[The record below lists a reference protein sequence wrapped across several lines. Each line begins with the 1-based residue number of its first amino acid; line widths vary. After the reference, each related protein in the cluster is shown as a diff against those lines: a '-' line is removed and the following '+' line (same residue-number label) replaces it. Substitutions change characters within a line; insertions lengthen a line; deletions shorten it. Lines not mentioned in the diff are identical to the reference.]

1 MFDETAMFNRMVAPE
16 NGDLSIEHAKFLL
29 RLGFTE
35 EEKARCEELSYR
47 VQDGT
52 MTPEEQHELDLLLT
66 ANAWLTALKAK
77 ARRTLETH
85 PSAA

>member
-1 MFDETAMFNRMVAPE
+1 MFDEMAMFNRMIAPE
-16 NGDLSIEHAKFLL
+16 HGDLSVEHAKFLL

-47 VQDGT
+47 AQEGAMSLD
-52 MTPEEQHELDLLLT
+52 EQRELDLLLT

-77 ARRTLETH
+77 ALKLIR
-85 PSAA
+85 AGDIA